1 VAPAPTPLK
10 PSTAH
15 HPVIGSLVVITCL
28 LILFALGF
36 IFWPQLTAIMQPK
49 PVAPVVQLP
58 MTTSTATAVQT
69 ATTTQETST
78 SSTTGCLGPDGAPG
92 HFFGEHVILLLNDGN
107 AFCKSTEHVGQ
118 FTVTARVFGDSRCQ
132 PGMQCI
138 WAGEQSVTIEARTEG
153 QNSQMETF
161 TLGTVRAKSGILFG
175 HTVTLNE
182 IDEGKGGTYADVTVE

>member
-1 VAPAPTPLK
+1 MVLA
-10 PSTAH
+10 
-15 HPVIGSLVVITCL
+15 CL
-28 LILFALGF
+28 LVLFALGF

-49 PVAPVVQLP
+49 PAVPVVQLP
-58 MTTSTATAVQT
+58 MTTSTAAAVQT

-78 SSTTGCLGPDGAPG
+78 STTGCVGPDGAPG
-92 HFFGEHVILLLNDGN
+92 HFFGERVNLFLNDGN
-107 AFCKSTEHVGQ
+107 AFCKDTEHVGQ
-118 FTVTARVFGDSRCQ
+118 LTITARAFGDSRCQ
-132 PGMQCI
+132 PGVKCV
-138 WAGEQSVTIEARTEG
+138 WAGEQTVTIEARTEG